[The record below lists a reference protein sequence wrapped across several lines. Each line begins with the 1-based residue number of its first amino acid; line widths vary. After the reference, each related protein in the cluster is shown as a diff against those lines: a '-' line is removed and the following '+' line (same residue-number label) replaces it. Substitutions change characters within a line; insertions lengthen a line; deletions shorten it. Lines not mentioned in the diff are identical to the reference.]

1 MKELY
6 SNTITDP
13 SLKELREFASWYN
26 EKIGNYPIIVGGWAV
41 YCYTKGLGSKDIDVV
56 FLGDVTKHTTL
67 FDYFRAH
74 SYTERRRTFFDKE
87 FVKLVKTS
95 GLKVEII
102 IDAVSSNRTII
113 FERKKARLP
122 WSWAVKHSSL
132 HDLGDAKI
140 YIPDIEL
147 LLVYKLGAIFGRN
160 MELKT
165 GLEFDYYRSKIW
177 KDVYDVI
184 CLSKLKINEKSTN
197 TFLAKAGLDEYVGE
211 ILTIIEDNFDDE
223 LRSLSQEQSLSKIRK
238 ILTGSGDDPITTNT
252 RGVYRPT
259 Y

>member
-6 SNTITDP
+6 SNAITDP

-26 EKIGNYPIIVGGWAV
+26 EKVGNYPIIVGGWAV

-56 FLGDVTKHTTL
+56 FLGDAAKHITL

-74 SYTERRRTFFDKE
+74 GYVERRRTFFDKE
-87 FVKLVKTS
+87 FVKLVKNN
-95 GLKVEII
+95 GFDVEII

-113 FERKKARLP
+113 FERKNARLP
-122 WSWAVKHSSL
+122 WNWAVKHNVL
-132 HDLGDAKI
+132 YDLGNSKI
-140 YIPDIEL
+140 YIPTIEL
-147 LLVYKLGAIFGRN
+147 LMVYKLGAIFGRN

-165 GLEFDYYRSKIW
+165 SLESGYYRSKIW

-184 CLSKLKINEKSTN
+184 SLSKLKVNAKSINS
-197 TFLAKAGLDEYVGE
+197 FLAKAGLDEYKGE

-223 LRSLSQEQSLSKIRK
+223 TRSLSQEQSLSKIRK
-238 ILTGSGDDPITTNT
+238 ILADSPD
-252 RGVYRPT
+252 VH
-259 Y
+259 